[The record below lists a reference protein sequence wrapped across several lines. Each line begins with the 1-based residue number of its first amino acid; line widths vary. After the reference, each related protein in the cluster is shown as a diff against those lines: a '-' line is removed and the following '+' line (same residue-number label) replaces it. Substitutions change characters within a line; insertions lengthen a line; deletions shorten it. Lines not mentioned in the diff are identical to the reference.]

1 MNSKSNP
8 NQQITPPVA
17 YRSRVLR
24 ARRTSSSSPPPI
36 VVARPS
42 APFARASRAIDVD
55 TAARNVL

>member
-17 YRSRVLR
+17 YRSRVVR
-24 ARRTSSSSPPPI
+24 ARRTSSSPPPI
-36 VVARPS
+36 VDARPS